1 MNAQPENPQPETRD
15 AEAADAAPAHRPAA
29 GSRRSLAL
37 MLLLTVAGA
46 VLVLW
51 AVGRTWAEGSSG
63 GLGQARLSVT
73 GHEVSGVPDALALV
87 GLASAV
93 AVFAVRRTGRLLV
106 GVLVTLAGAGAAVAA
121 ALGAADTS
129 AVDAKAASSTALT
142 SAAAE
147 HVTHT
152 AWPWL
157 AAVGGALLC
166 AAGLLTVLRGR
177 DWPGMS
183 SRYEAPT
190 GRAAAPK
197 RRQATTADLWTA
209 LDRGED
215 PTS

>member
-1 MNAQPENPQPETRD
+1 MNASPEPRSADTSD
-15 AEAADAAPAHRPAA
+15 APRPPR
-29 GSRRSLAL
+29 SRRSLAL

-63 GLGQARLSVT
+63 GLT
-73 GHEVSGVPDALALV
+73 GAHLGATGSEISGLPGALALV

-93 AVFAVRRTGRLLV
+93 AVFAVRRAGRLAV

-121 ALGAADTS
+121 AAGAADTS
-129 AVDAKAASSTALT
+129 AVDAKAARSAALT
-142 SAAAE
+142 AVTAR

-157 AAVGGALLC
+157 AVAGGVLLC
-166 AAGLLTVLRGR
+166 AAGALTLARGR
-177 DWPGMS
+177 DWPAMS
-183 SRYEAPT
+183 SKYEAPA
-190 GRAAAPK
+190 GRAAAP
-197 RRQATTADLWTA
+197 RRRESTPSDLWNA

-215 PTS
+215 PTATR